1 MREKLR
7 TYIDYLFAG
16 APATPATAET
26 KAEILQNTLDKY
38 DDMIAQGKT
47 PEAAYSLAVA
57 GIGDIGELLSG
68 ESHTARA
75 VPAQGSAKGNRGAVS
90 AILLAVAV
98 MLYITCVVPVI
109 LFDGKNLAVCA
120 MFVMI
125 AAATGLLIYRAN
137 LAPHR
142 HGCGGEDDREPQ
154 PADSPRVSLRKSING
169 AISAVSLALYLII
182 SFTTRAWYITWVI
195 FPLTAAVESIV
206 KACFE
211 LKE

>member
-38 DDMIAQGKT
+38 DDMLAQGKT

-57 GIGDIGELLSG
+57 GIGDISEFLSG
-68 ESHTARA
+68 GAHTDRA
-75 VPAQGSAKGNRGAVS
+75 TPAQGPVKESQRGLS
-90 AILLAVAV
+90 AILMAVAV
-98 MLYITCVVPVI
+98 MLYITCIVPVI
-109 LFDGKNLAVCA
+109 LFDGENLAICA

-137 LAPHR
+137 LAPGH
-142 HGCGGEDDREPQ
+142 HGRAGEDDREVQ
-154 PADSPRVSLRKSING
+154 LTDSPQVKLRKSING

-182 SFTTRAWYITWVI
+182 SFTTGAWYITWII
-195 FPLTAAVESIV
+195 FPLSAAVESIV